1 MCIRDRY
8 TALEV
13 VKQRLTDKN
22 LGQYILELHNPSKSK
37 KEFHEGLSSRLAKPQ
52 VRFFSD
58 HYDDDFR
65 KLKNLRK
72 ELNEH
77 VNAINQKLDLD
88 GSNTTVFELIWR
100 DVLNKI
106 NLGKNSNFGVIQEF
120 EDNFLKDLLKN
131 INKENISII
140 KSNLDLLSELS
151 DSSKNDEF
159 LELSKLKGI
168 PETGDDLSKLI
179 RLSNNLF
186 STLEDFQK
194 DLKTEK
200 IIYSF
205 LLLSLIHI

>member
-1 MCIRDRY
+1 M
-8 TALEV
+8 
-13 VKQRLTDKN
+13 
-22 LGQYILELHNPSKSK
+22 
-37 KEFHEGLSSRLAKPQ
+37 
-52 VRFFSD
+52 
-58 HYDDDFR
+58 
-65 KLKNLRK
+65 
-72 ELNEH
+72 
-77 VNAINQKLDLD
+77 
-88 GSNTTVFELIWR
+88 IWR

-186 STLEDFQK
+186 Q
-194 DLKTEK
+194 
-200 IIYSF
+200 
-205 LLLSLIHI
+205 H